1 MLFNRNA
8 LWFGLVI
15 GLFLPIAGYGILL
28 VIYDWMDAAGLLS
41 SSGFAP
47 NFRDRTLGIVAIC
60 LNIIPLN
67 AFQRK
72 RFTQSM
78 RGLVIST
85 FIYVAIWFIYFGSKL
100 L

>member
-28 VIYDWMDAAGLLS
+28 MIYDWMEAAGLMS
-41 SSGFAP
+41 QTGFSE
-47 NFRDRTLGIVAIC
+47 NFRARTLGIVAVC

-72 RFTQSM
+72 RFTKSM
-78 RGLVIST
+78 RGLVLATI
-85 FIYVAIWFIYFGSKL
+85 IYAVIWFIYFGAKL